1 MVGGME
7 GGETIF
13 GIGVHSSS
21 PAGDVVDRKKPTNQV
36 KDQVSLM
43 VKNMA
48 TCRNGHITLKKTA

>member
-1 MVGGME
+1 ME

-21 PAGDVVDRKKPTNQV
+21 QAGDVVDRKKPTNQV